1 MSTQLRVVGDATQ
14 SEGMRAAAY
23 VNDNDSAAILKR
35 CFTDLGLFDGTVN
48 KGTIETAIKDLDRN
62 RSPQVLVVDITGLE
76 LPLDSMQRLSE
87 VCEPGV
93 EVLVVGER
101 NDIALYRSLAR
112 MGVAEYVFKPL
123 TYEIVS
129 DILARVTS
137 GGVQQRDQ
145 KLGKLVNVLGVRGGV
160 GASTL
165 AASLAWHL
173 AESVGRRVALVDFD
187 ISFGNAAMLLDAPP
201 NHAFYEALET
211 SERVDMLL
219 LERATTKVTERLYLC
234 SAMEPIDAS
243 SRVTG
248 AGFHTIVSLLR
259 QKFHYVIS
267 DLPASRN
274 DLIDRVVF
282 EDGALVLVSDGS
294 LASAREVTRWRSYF
308 GANQAG
314 RYLLHVQNKTGQ
326 VSDLKPK
333 EFESAVGH
341 APDIVVPFDKK
352 VAGTANI
359 GGQSAMSQR
368 TLQRAAGVLAS
379 KLAGHQHESKKR
391 SFLSR
396 LFKKG

>member
-1 MSTQLRVVGDATQ
+1 MSSQLKVVGDSQ
-14 SEGMRAAAY
+14 SESLRAAAF

-35 CFTDLGLFDGTVN
+35 CFTDLGLFDGSVHR
-48 KGTIETAIKDLDRN
+48 GSIETAIKELDRN
-62 RSPQVLVVDITGLE
+62 RSPQVLVVDITGIE
-76 LPLDSMQRLSE
+76 LPLDAMQRLSE

-123 TYEIVS
+123 TYEILS

-137 GGVQQRDQ
+137 GGIQQRDQ

-173 AESVGRRVALVDFD
+173 SETVGRRVALVDFD
-187 ISFGNAAMLLDAPP
+187 IAFGNAAMLLDSPP

-219 LERATTKVTERLYLC
+219 LERATTKVTERLFLC

-248 AGFHTIVSLLR
+248 AAFHTIVSLLR
-259 QKFHYVIS
+259 QRFHYVIS
-267 DLPASRN
+267 DLPAGRN

-282 EDGALVLVSDGS
+282 EDGALVMVSDGG
-294 LASAREVTRWRSYF
+294 LACAREVARWRSYF
-308 GANQAG
+308 GASQAG
-314 RYLLHVQNKTGQ
+314 RYMLHVQNKFGGL
-326 VSDLKPK
+326 SDLKPK
-333 EFESAVGH
+333 EFEAAIGQ
-341 APDIVVPFDKK
+341 APDIIIPYDKR
-352 VAGTANI
+352 VATSANV
-359 GGQSAMSQR
+359 GGEAAMTQR
-368 TLQRAAGVLAS
+368 ALQRAASALAS
-379 KLAGHQHESKKR
+379 KLAGHQHETKKR
-391 SFLSR
+391 GFFAWMLG
-396 LFKKG
+396 KKS